1 MIKQRNCDG
10 KIELFDPI
18 RKKWVRCTEE
28 EKVRQSFI
36 QYLMECRHVT
46 ASHLSVEKEF
56 EVNGLSKRYDIV
68 IFDQQAKPYI
78 VIECKAPSVK
88 LTQEVVEQV
97 GRYNTTLHA
106 PVIGVT
112 NGNDNYFFSI
122 DFSTNKITFLEDLPL

>member
-1 MIKQRNCDG
+1 MIQQRNCDG
-10 KIELFDPI
+10 KTELFDPI

-36 QYLMECRHVT
+36 QYLLACRNVT

-56 EVNGLSKRYDIV
+56 AVNGLSKRYDIV
-68 IFDQQAKPYI
+68 IYDREAKPFI

-88 LTQEVVEQV
+88 LTQDVIEQV
-97 GRYNTTLHA
+97 GRYNITLQA

-112 NGNDNYFFSI
+112 NGNDNYFFNI
-122 DFSTNKITFLEDLPL
+122 DFETKKIHFLEDLPL